1 MKAAGMHLSEAE
13 LRNILLYAPVGL
25 ASLCAESVLPVV
37 KEEISQL
44 RQQMPAA
51 RFIGQ
56 MATQQAQTQL
66 RKSCGDKQQQLSS
79 LVGFSNSVM
88 TQIAEWSQGIKKGSG
103 GHTPARDTRSRSV
116 ADASSSRDGTV
127 PTPGH
132 QDGEVTNAES
142 DGVQVTTDAPVSLR
156 SIEGYDNMSAL
167 QIIALLDGLN
177 VDELDE
183 VLAYETATRQ
193 RRTIVNRIRQLRE
206 A

>member
-1 MKAAGMHLSEAE
+1 
-13 LRNILLYAPVGL
+13 
-25 ASLCAESVLPVV
+25 
-37 KEEISQL
+37 
-44 RQQMPAA
+44 
-51 RFIGQ
+51 
-56 MATQQAQTQL
+56 
-66 RKSCGDKQQQLSS
+66 
-79 LVGFSNSVM
+79 
-88 TQIAEWSQGIKKGSG
+88 
-103 GHTPARDTRSRSV
+103 
-116 ADASSSRDGTV
+116 V